1 MKKNNVNEE
10 ELELIGEQE
19 KILTEI
25 LRAIKEEQESR
36 KMRQEGIRKRFL
48 ELRDETVGIRSQTG
62 SEDTDLPML
71 YEQMHYQLS
80 LAARKVDPLPSS
92 HSPYFAHISL
102 QENGRIRHI
111 LLGYTSFISS
121 KSNYSIVDWRN
132 APISRLFFE
141 YRTGEEY
148 ELELPGRVA
157 HGLIVERHIVTI
169 QRGELKMLKSDD
181 NSYRKFSQSWIRD
194 QGTQMPQLGGGQGT
208 ATRYLGESGQQAAPE
223 LAALLD
229 RDQYSLLTQ
238 DPFKPLLILGGA
250 GAGKTTVALHRLAHL
265 NYGNPDYFKE
275 NNMLMIVPEPG
286 LVRLCQNL
294 LVSLGLGKVS
304 VQTFDN
310 WISKQKKKFLK
321 GLPQRICEETPSEV
335 VRFKRSHCIIYAIEA
350 FIEKKQKESPGWI
363 LKQNHLKDHH
373 DFFTDYSVLIAALN
387 EEDKSLNEDVV
398 KRVIRHTKEQR
409 AEESGDRY
417 KGYDPDRL
425 VSLDGKD
432 LDWAT
437 PDEIRGSI
445 DIEDFAI
452 MLEVAHRKYQISKGL
467 RLKLTQYAHLVID
480 EAQELAGIEL
490 KAIGKAIP
498 EKQSLTVAGDA
509 MQQTS
514 ISTSFIDWS
523 ESLKNIGVKN
533 SLKAQ
538 LKTNYRS
545 PAPIANLAQQVLKP
559 LKVTLPKSTRM
570 GAPVKFNRYQ
580 DYGLACIQLIDTLT
594 ELMLNESRASVA
606 IIVRNDIYAGKLYET
621 IEAKLD
627 CRLVLDG
634 DFNFRPGIDVT
645 SVASVKGLEFDY
657 VVIPDANTS
666 TYGEDALSR
675 KTFYVAL
682 SRAMHQ
688 LWMIS
693 IGTPSLLLPSKL
705 WADN

>member
-1 MKKNNVNEE
+1 MKKNCVSKE
-10 ELELIGEQE
+10 ELNLIGNQE
-19 KILTEI
+19 KILTEV
-25 LRAIKEEQESR
+25 LKAIKEEQESR
-36 KMRQEGIRKRFL
+36 KLRQEDIRKRFL
-48 ELRDETVGIRSQTG
+48 ELRDETVGIRSQSG

-92 HSPYFAHISL
+92 HSPYFAHLSL

-121 KSNYSIVDWRN
+121 KSDYSIVDWRN

-141 YRTGEEY
+141 YRAGEEY

-157 HGLIVERHIVTI
+157 CGLVLERHIVTI
-169 QRGELKMLKSDD
+169 QSGELKMLKSDD
-181 NSYRKFSQSWIRD
+181 NSYRKLSQNWVRD
-194 QGTQMPQLGGGQGT
+194 RGTQMPQLGGGQGA
-208 ATRYLGESGQQAAPE
+208 ATRHLGESGRHIAPE

-229 RDQYSLLTQ
+229 KEQYSLLTQ

-265 NYGNPDYFKE
+265 TYDQPEYFKE

-294 LVSLGLGKVS
+294 LRSLGLSKIS
-304 VQTFDN
+304 VQTFDD
-310 WISKQKKKFLK
+310 WIGKQKKKFLK
-321 GLPQRICEETPSEV
+321 GLSNKICEETPSEV
-335 VRFKRSHCIIYAIEA
+335 IRFKRSSGIINAIEA
-350 FIEKKQKESPGWI
+350 FVEKKQEESPEW
-363 LKQNHLKDHH
+363 LSKQNHLKDHH
-373 DFFTDYSVLIAALN
+373 EFFTDESVLMLALKADDDSLS
-387 EEDKSLNEDVV
+387 EDIV
-398 KRVIRHTKEQR
+398 KRVVRHTREQM

-417 KGYDPDRL
+417 KGYDTERIK
-425 VSLDGKD
+425 SLDGKD
-432 LDWAT
+432 LDWGT

-445 DIEDFAI
+445 DVEDFAI
-452 MLEVAHRKYQISKGL
+452 MLEIAHRKYQKSKGL

-490 KAIGKAIP
+490 KAIAKAIP
-498 EKQSLTVAGDA
+498 LKQSVTIAGDA
-509 MQQTS
+509 MQQTDK
-514 ISTSFIDWS
+514 STSFLDWDQ
-523 ESLKNIGVKN
+523 SLRNVGVKN

-538 LKTNYRS
+538 LMTNYRS

-559 LKVTLPKSTRM
+559 LGVTLPKTTRM
-570 GAPVKFNRYQ
+570 GAPLKFNRYQ
-580 DYGLACIQLIDTLT
+580 DYGLACIQLIDILT

-606 IIVRNDIYAGKLYET
+606 IIARDELYARKLFNT
-621 IEAKLD
+621 ISDKLD

-634 DFNFRPGIDVT
+634 DFSFRPGVDVT
-645 SVASVKGLEFDY
+645 CVASVKGLEFDY

-666 TYGEDALSR
+666 TYGDDAFSR
-675 KTFYVAL
+675 RTFYVAL

-688 LWMIS
+688 LWILS
-693 IGTPSLLLPSKL
+693 IGTPSQLLPIDLLSDK
-705 WADN
+705 